1 MEIKCRENLKI
12 QIYHHPHYQSLNEK
26 LMDEFSKLT
35 FNSHDEL
42 QYYTNIKG
50 NQLSLFGHPE
60 RPKGVDLIQNW
71 VKQIIQNE
79 VLNCNSKVAVPVDI
93 NFATWLARL
102 DKGQE
107 TLEHAHSLY
116 ATLAFVYFVNAPKG
130 SSPLIFTTSGKKIK
144 AEPGKLVLFPG
155 PLLHKVPVNKCD
167 NRVTIASNITIIERG
182 VA

>member
-1 MEIKCRENLKI
+1 MEIKCRENLEI
-12 QIYHHPHYQSLNEK
+12 EIYHHPHYQSLNEK
-26 LMDEFSKLT
+26 LMDDFSKLT
-35 FNSHDEL
+35 FNLHDDL

-50 NQLSLFGHPE
+50 RQLSLISHPE

-71 VKQIIQNE
+71 VKQIIQN
-79 VLNCNSKVAVPVDI
+79 KVEVPVDI
-93 NFATWLARL
+93 NFATWVARL

-116 ATLAFVYFVNAPKG
+116 ATLAFVYFVNTPKG

-144 AEPGKLVLFPG
+144 AESGKLVLFPG
-155 PLLHKVPVNKCD
+155 TLRHKVPVNKCD
-167 NRVTIASNITIIERG
+167 NRVTIASNITIMQRG